1 MSKAGR
7 KGDGRQSGR
16 EGKKEEE
23 RKMVGGRRRKGKD
36 MSTVYRFPHLILI
49 TNMGNRHK

>member
-1 MSKAGR
+1 MRKAGR

-16 EGKKEEE
+16 EGKKGE
-23 RKMVGGRRRKGKD
+23 KNGGRRRRGKD

>member
-1 MSKAGR
+1 MRKAGR

-16 EGKKEEE
+16 EGEKEE
-23 RKMVGGRRRKGKD
+23 RKMGGWEEKKRKD

-49 TNMGNRHK
+49 TIMGNGHK